1 MQTLQFILI
10 AVVVASCA
18 SSVFYSV
25 RHRRTASP
33 KKKGVFAARMNI
45 SMGTMMLAIALIQI
59 ALFEPST
66 VRVIVGVVFLLIGLF
81 NLFAGV
87 RNHSI
92 FSRMEER

>member
-1 MQTLQFILI
+1 
-10 AVVVASCA
+10 
-18 SSVFYSV
+18 
-25 RHRRTASP
+25 
-33 KKKGVFAARMNI
+33 MNI

>member
-1 MQTLQFILI
+1 MPAFQFVLI
-10 AVVVASCA
+10 TIVVATCA
-18 SSVFYSV
+18 LSVFYSV
-25 RHRRTASP
+25 RHRRAASP
-33 KKKGVFAARMNI
+33 KKKGVYAARMNI

-66 VRVIVGVVFLLIGLF
+66 VRVIVGVVFLLVGLF

-87 RNHSI
+87 RNHSV